1 MGGFLGGLGNFISTA
16 GPIAAQI
23 GGDYE
28 QAQAQGSQ
36 QRNQQALSMLALQ
49 RQQRQ
54 DAIENALKQSQTG
67 EANARIGDIAAQ
79 QGLRQYQMEHPKP
92 TDHYS
97 TVPNMFDANGNPI
110 GGVLDTTT
118 GKVAPTGFAG
128 KPLPVPKDPTPHFT
142 AQVITAPDGTQHI
155 ARFNTLTGQIDDTG
169 TASKQP
175 RPVGAPKVDPN
186 TKMAQDHYGRAK
198 AASDALDQF
207 GGTVASNGQVSNFI
221 MGHNPFDSTLQQANQ
236 AGDEFATLMA
246 PILNKGRTTH
256 VEVDLVRKSYVPSAS
271 DSPATIQQKSQA
283 RAALLRQ
290 YAPQIQAALHSPS
303 PSGSSGDPVLDE
315 FGITPV
321 RKK

>member
-1 MGGFLGGLGNFISTA
+1 MGFLSGLASTIGTA

-28 QAQAQGSQ
+28 QAQAQGSG
-36 QRNQQALSMLALQ
+36 QRNQQALQMLMLQ
-49 RQQRQ
+49 RQQAAQ
-54 DAIENALKQSQTG
+54 QIENTLKQSQTG
-67 EANARIGDIAAQ
+67 LANARVGDIQAQ
-79 QGLRQYQMEHPKP
+79 QDLRQYELQHPKP

-118 GKVAPTGFAG
+118 GKVAPTGYAG
-128 KPLPVPKDPTPHFT
+128 KPLPEQKDPTPHFT

-155 ARFNTLTGQIDDTG
+155 ARFNTLTGQVEDTG

-175 RPVGAPKVDPN
+175 KPVGPPKVDPN

-221 MGHNPFDSTLQQANQ
+221 MGHNPFDSMLQQANQ

-290 YAPQIQAALHSPS
+290 YAPQIQAALPPSS
-303 PSGSSGDPVLDE
+303 PSGSSGDPILDE

-321 RKK
+321 RKQ

>member
-1 MGGFLGGLGNFISTA
+1 MGFLSGLASTIGTA

-28 QAQAQGSQ
+28 QAQAQGSG
-36 QRNQQALSMLALQ
+36 QRNQQALQMLALQ

-54 DAIENALKQSQTG
+54 QEIENVYKQAETQR
-67 EANARIGDIAAQ
+67 ANAQVGDIQAQ
-79 QGLRQYQMEHPKP
+79 QQLRQYQADHPKP

-155 ARFNTLTGQIDDTG
+155 ARFNTLTGQVEDTG

-175 RPVGAPKVDPN
+175 KPVGAPKADPN

-221 MGHNPFDSTLQQANQ
+221 MGHNPFDATLQQANQ
-236 AGDEFATLMA
+236 AGDEFAALMA

-256 VEVDLVRKSYVPSAS
+256 VEVDLVRKAYVPSAS
-271 DSPATIQQKSQA
+271 DSPETIKQKSQA
-283 RAALLRQ
+283 RAALLQQ
-290 YAPQIQAALHSPS
+290 YAPQIQAALHSSS
-303 PSGSSGDPVLDE
+303 PNGSSGDPVLDE

-321 RKK
+321 RKQ